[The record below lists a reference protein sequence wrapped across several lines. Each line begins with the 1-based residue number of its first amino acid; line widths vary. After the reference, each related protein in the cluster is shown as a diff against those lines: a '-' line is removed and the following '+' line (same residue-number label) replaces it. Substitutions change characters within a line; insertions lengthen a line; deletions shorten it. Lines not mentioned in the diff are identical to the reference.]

1 MLNYQLKTN
10 IDTDSQRLLG
20 RYLKRNMFS
29 CCTRKVQCITSKSVM
44 LIILWDILT
53 YAHVILLRSAITSS
67 YFNSS
72 FEYNRKYYIFSG
84 ITFCLSFLSFPLF
97 GLLADIKMG
106 RYKTII
112 TGTYLLFVAWIFGGL
127 VIIVSAYISFNPLH
141 LFLLFFCYLF
151 QIIGYCSVRSN
162 IVQFSIDQSVEAST
176 DELSAIIYWHS
187 VCIPMVYAI
196 VELGQIVIKEYIIVS
211 YAISGVAV
219 STVIITNFLFNHW
232 LYTIPHI
239 FNPVKLIVKVL
250 DYARKNKYPQNRS
263 ALTNWE
269 EDNPSRLDLG
279 KEKYG
284 GPFSEDE
291 IEDVKTVLKL
301 TPLFICVIGLCCIE
315 EISWD
320 TFYSKRGN
328 RQIISSIF
336 YSSLLSYLFSSILIL
351 LHVFVIYPCFFKCI
365 PSMLK
370 RIGLGL
376 VFAFLSA
383 LYYVILFACQ
393 DHLHLQLTLYKAII
407 VPQILFGIAFAFIL
421 PTSLEFFLAQSP
433 NKMRGFILGLWYASF
448 GIGYVINVNGKY
460 PFQCIGNDICQSPYY
475 YALISAIL
483 LVILICFLMLAKRYK
498 LRIRKNEVYKP
509 LVAEETNTVY
519 HERYMEEEKEYRRD
533 MGLSLEYTD

>member
-1 MLNYQLKTN
+1 M
-10 IDTDSQRLLG
+10 
-20 RYLKRNMFS
+20 
-29 CCTRKVQCITSKSVM
+29 
-44 LIILWDILT
+44 
-53 YAHVILLRSAITSS
+53 YAHVILLRSAITST

-72 FEYNRKYYIFSG
+72 FEHNRKSYILLD
-84 ITFCLSFLSFPLF
+84 ITFCLTFLAFPLF
-97 GLLADIKMG
+97 GLLADIKTG

-112 TGTYLLFVAWIFGGL
+112 TGTYLLFVVWIIGGL
-127 VIIVSAYISFNPLH
+127 NIIVSVYLSFYPLH
-141 LFLLFFCYLF
+141 LFLLAFCYLL

-162 IVQFSIDQSVEAST
+162 IVQYNIDQSVEAST

-196 VELGQIVIKEYIIVS
+196 VQIGQILIKEFIIVS
-211 YAISGVAV
+211 YAISGLAV
-219 STVIITNFLFNHW
+219 SIVIITNFFFNHW
-232 LYTIPHI
+232 LDTVPHI

-250 DYARKNKYPQNRS
+250 NYARKNKYPQNRS

-269 EDNPSRLDLG
+269 EDNPSQLDLG

-301 TPLFICVIGLCCIE
+301 TPLLICVIGLCCIE
-315 EISWD
+315 EVSWN
-320 TFYSKRGN
+320 TFSKGEDP
-328 RQIISSIF
+328 QIVSSIL

-370 RIGLGL
+370 RIALGL

-393 DHLHLQLTLYKAII
+393 DHLHLHLALYKAII
-407 VPQILFGIAFAFIL
+407 VPQILFGTSFALIV

-433 NKMRGFILGLWYASF
+433 NKMRGFVLGLWYGAF
-448 GIGYVINVNGKY
+448 GIGYVININGKY
-460 PFQCIGNDICQSPYY
+460 PFKCIGNDICQSPYY
-475 YALISAIL
+475 YILISTII
-483 LVILICFLMLAKRYK
+483 LVILICFLILAKRYK

-509 LVAEETNTVY
+509 LVAEEADTLY
-519 HERYMEEEKEYRRD
+519 HERYTEQEKEYRRD